1 MVVMGGDHIII
12 NNITIIALATIIFV
26 FFTEEA
32 EGDPR
37 ENSRKN
43 SHSRNGAASR

>member
-1 MVVMGGDHIII
+1 MGGDHIII
-12 NNITIIALATIIFV
+12 NNITIITLATII